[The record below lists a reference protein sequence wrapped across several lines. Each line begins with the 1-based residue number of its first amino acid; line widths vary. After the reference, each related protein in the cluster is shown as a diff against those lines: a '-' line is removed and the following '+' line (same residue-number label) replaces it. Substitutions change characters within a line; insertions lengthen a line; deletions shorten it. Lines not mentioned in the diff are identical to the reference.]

1 MSIRLRRRKFIA
13 ALGGAAVAWPL
24 AAGAQQAA
32 VPVIGFISGSSREM
46 GGERTTMFRKGLG
59 ETGFLEG
66 QNVAVEYHWLDG
78 RYGQLPSLM
87 ADLVRRRV
95 AVIAIPGNTPG
106 ALAAKAA
113 TATTPIVFA
122 VAEDPVKLGLVAS
135 LARPGGN
142 VTGFNFFLAELT
154 AKRLALLHELV
165 PRAVRIAVL
174 VNPANAPATEST
186 LREVKEAAPTLGLQ
200 IQILNATTNGEIDA
214 AFATFARTP
223 ADALFVGNEAFFDSR
238 RVQVAIL
245 EARHG
250 LPASHSNRSGVE
262 VGSLMSYG
270 TDVLDIYRLVAVYAG
285 RILKGEKPADLPV
298 MQSSKFEL
306 AINLSTAKALG
317 LTVPASL
324 LAIADEVIE

>member
-1 MSIRLRRRKFIA
+1 MLGIRRREFTTL
-13 ALGGAAVAWPL
+13 LGGATAWPL
-24 AAGAQQAA
+24 TARAQQPAL
-32 VPVIGFISGSSREM
+32 PVIAFISGSSREM
-46 GGERTTMFRKGLG
+46 GVERATMFRKGLG

-78 RYGQLPSLM
+78 RYDQLPSLI

-95 AVIAIPGNTPG
+95 AVIAVPGNSPG

-113 TATTPIVFA
+113 TSTTPIVFA
-122 VAEDPVKLGLVAS
+122 VAENPVNLGLVAS

-142 VTGFNFFLAELT
+142 ATGFNFFLSEIN
-154 AKRLALLHELV
+154 AKRLALLHEFV
-165 PRAVRIAVL
+165 PSAVRIGVL
-174 VNPANAPATEST
+174 LNPANPATADSAV
-186 LREVKEAAPTLGLQ
+186 RELSEAAPKLGLQ
-200 IQILNATTNGEIDA
+200 IQVLNASTDGEIEA
-214 AFATFARTP
+214 TFATFARRP
-223 ADALFVGNEAFFDSR
+223 ADALFVGNDAFFDSR
-238 RVQVAIL
+238 RVQLAIL

-306 AINLSTAKALG
+306 AINLATARALG
-317 LTVPASL
+317 LPVPASL
-324 LAIADEVIE
+324 LAIADEIIE

>member
-1 MSIRLRRRKFIA
+1 MRRREFITI
-13 ALGGAAVAWPL
+13 LGGAA
-24 AAGAQQAA
+24 AAGAQQAGM
-32 VPVIGFISGSSREM
+32 PVIAFISGSSREM
-46 GGERTTMFRKGLG
+46 GVERATMFRKGLS

-78 RYGQLPSLM
+78 RYGQLPSLIP
-87 ADLVRRRV
+87 DLVRRRV
-95 AVIAIPGNTPG
+95 AVIAVPGNTAG

-122 VAEDPVKLGLVAS
+122 VAEDPVNLGLVAS
-135 LARPGGN
+135 LARPRGN
-142 VTGFNFFLAELT
+142 ATGFNFFLTEVT
-154 AKRLALLHELV
+154 AKRLAILHEFV
-165 PRAVRIAVL
+165 PSAVRIGVL
-174 VNPANAPATEST
+174 LNPASPTTTASA
-186 LREVKEAAPTLGLQ
+186 LRELSEAAPKLGLQ
-200 IQILNATTNGEIDA
+200 IQALNASTNGEIEA

-223 ADALFVGNEAFFDSR
+223 PDALFVGNDAFFDSR
-238 RVQVAIL
+238 RVQLAIS

-250 LPASHSNRSGVE
+250 LPASHSSRGSVE

-270 TDVLDIYRLVAVYAG
+270 TDVLDIYRLVAVYVG

-306 AINLSTAKALG
+306 AINLTTAKTLG
-317 LTVPASL
+317 LPVPASL

>member
-1 MSIRLRRRKFIA
+1 MRRREFIK
-13 ALGGAAVAWPL
+13 LVSGAAAWPL
-24 AAGAQQAA
+24 AARGQQPA

-46 GGERTTMFRKGLG
+46 GVERATMFRKGLG

-66 QNVAVEYHWLDG
+66 QNIAVEYHWLDG
-78 RYGQLPSLM
+78 RYAELPSLI

-95 AVIAIPGNTPG
+95 AVITVPGNLPG

-113 TATTPIVFA
+113 TATIPIVFA
-122 VAEDPVKLGLVAS
+122 VTDDPVNLGLVES

-142 VTGFNFFLAELT
+142 ATGFNFFLSEIN
-154 AKRLALLHELV
+154 AKRLAFLHEFV
-165 PRAVRIAVL
+165 PSAVRVGVL
-174 VNPANAPATEST
+174 LNPSNPTTADSA
-186 LREVKEAAPTLGLQ
+186 LRELSEAASKLGLQ
-200 IQILNATTNGEIDA
+200 IQVLHASTNGEIEA
-214 AFATFARTP
+214 AFAILARTP
-223 ADALFVGNEAFFDSR
+223 ADALFAGNDAFFTSR
-238 RVQVAIL
+238 RVQIAIL

-250 LPASHSNRSGVE
+250 LPSSHSNRSDVE

-306 AINLSTAKALG
+306 VINLSTARTLG
-317 LTVPASL
+317 LTVPPGL
-324 LAIADEVIE
+324 MAIADEIIE